1 MSGKEL
7 ASDSSEKCG
16 HVKDKIVYRVILTFK
31 RTSQHSSYS
40 NLVFCR
46 TPSMGDER
54 RSPSEINGE
63 IDEKAMLKTK
73 NGRKN
78 GKRHLNGS
86 INGSAK
92 KIKKVDNGIFKKFM
106 LFFSNSGGR
115 QGFREWQG
123 RKRRG
128 NAVCNG
134 DSAQR
139 QSQRITQRD
148 TDQRGK
154 HKRKRKWIVCLYVHS
169 CHCNGEW
176 TCQGRGTE
184 K

>member
-1 MSGKEL
+1 MESGRAIQRPVNSTAEEKDQSLLFLFETSLYELDRDAIFTAGFFLTNQTVKCLSAKIFLKRYYGEIVSEKEL
-7 ASDSSEKCG
+7 ARDSSEKCD
-16 HVKDKIVYRVILTFK
+16 HLTDKIVYRVILTFK

-78 GKRHLNGS
+78 GKRHFNGS

-92 KIKKVDNGIFKKFM
+92 KIKKVDNEI
-106 LFFSNSGGR
+106 S
-115 QGFREWQG
+115 
-123 RKRRG
+123 
-128 NAVCNG
+128 
-134 DSAQR
+134 
-139 QSQRITQRD
+139 
-148 TDQRGK
+148 
-154 HKRKRKWIVCLYVHS
+154 
-169 CHCNGEW
+169 
-176 TCQGRGTE
+176 
-184 K
+184 